1 MKKIIL
7 SLIVVVFAFASNA
20 QVVVRGVS
28 PAAISYNFAFE
39 WADPAGGDWSCPDFL
54 IPNTF
59 VEAPIMLVD
68 DGTPGV
74 NEAYAFQHLLA
85 EEACNPL
92 VNDLTGK
99 IAVFYRGSCQ
109 FGTKAFNAQNAG
121 AVGCI
126 IINHTGDAVGMAGGD
141 DGLNVTIPLVMVSE
155 SDGADIVAE
164 MANGE
169 VVMFMGNKQNLY
181 ANDGGSA
188 ESDVL
193 NPRYGSIPQAMANN
207 NYTFQ
212 AGIQM
217 YNFGSDD
224 NTFNVTASVDGPAGN
239 VYSNTVSAFVASGDT
254 LAIFNGN
261 PSEFPTISAA
271 SWDVGS
277 YKLTYSV
284 EIDGQTDESD
294 FDNVYVR
301 DFNVTN
307 DVLSLAHVDETT
319 GMLYANSFPSNAT
332 SSYQTCMQVQDL
344 YPGANYGVEGFYFAV
359 NSPDTALVG
368 EEVLID
374 VFEWNDPWVD
384 VSGGWAGITFDNL
397 NQIGGGLYYPT
408 SNADNGMIVYAP
420 LDEAVAMY
428 DSYRYL
434 VCLSTYNPAI
444 SFGYDNTL
452 NYDANY
458 SIYLQP
464 ISPLNIDGATWYSGW
479 NGTTALS
486 LGLKM
491 VDNVGIE
498 EISEVSGRAYPNPA
512 SNQVMIDV
520 DGEGPAYLIVSDI
533 AGKMAFS
540 SQVNLNG
547 GKSTVD
553 ISSLDNGVYM
563 FNVTLENGSTSTF
576 SVVKE

>member
-1 MKKIIL
+1 MKKLIL

-28 PAAISYNFAFE
+28 PAAIAYNFAFE

-217 YNFGSDD
+217 YNFGSAD

-307 DVLSLAHVDETT
+307 DVLSLAHVDETS

>member
-1 MKKIIL
+1 MKKLIL

-217 YNFGSDD
+217 YNFGSAD

-277 YKLTYSV
+277 YKLTYTV

-307 DVLSLAHVDETT
+307 DVLSLAHVDETS

>member
-1 MKKIIL
+1 MKKLIL

-28 PAAISYNFAFE
+28 PAAIAYNFAFE

-217 YNFGSDD
+217 YNFGSAD

-277 YKLTYSV
+277 YKLTYTV

-307 DVLSLAHVDETT
+307 DVLSLAHVDETS